1 MAQRKRSVSAQR
13 QMTVFGVFDDHNLAD
28 QAVSELC
35 KAGFAEKHI
44 AVATRRDQACIS
56 DRIVEQALDRF
67 ACARTGGDEVDTIG
81 SVAEVGES
89 LPVFEHG
96 MIAGTIVGGSSV
108 GRGLSAVSGSPADA
122 LQAAGVP
129 EREARYYH
137 NEWEAGRT
145 VVTVSSGERSR
156 EAVAILRRHGSYD
169 MFSGIYSRASV

>member
-44 AVATRRDQACIS
+44 AVATRRDQACIN
-56 DRIVEQALDRF
+56 DRVVEQAFGRSV
-67 ACARTGGDEVDTIG
+67 CALTGREDIDTIC
-81 SVAEVGES
+81 SVADVGER
-89 LPVFEHG
+89 LPVFERG
-96 MIAGTIVGGSSV
+96 VIAGSIVGGSSV
-108 GRGLSAVSGSPADA
+108 RRSISAVSGSPGGAFH
-122 LQAAGVP
+122 AAGVP
-129 EREARYYH
+129 EREALYYH

-169 MFSGIYSRASV
+169 MLSGIYSRASG